1 MLLASRKIGVPMLI
15 GSAGDTGSNSRVDLY
30 VGIIRELAEKHRLPR
45 FKLGYYYSEVGK
57 DYLRPKIRAGDA
69 IEGLDGRSA
78 LTEAELDETARIVA
92 MAGVHPFMALLDRG
106 ADVII
111 GGRSSDAAIFAAAAM
126 HQGHPEAL
134 SYYLG
139 KVLECASFCA
149 EPYGAKETVLGE
161 IVDGGVHVTAM
172 HPDQRCTIAS
182 VAGHAMYE
190 RSNPY
195 HEYVAGGLLDMS
207 ECHYEQVSEKTTRV
221 TGPRFI
227 PAPRV
232 RVKLEGSA
240 KVGERFIG
248 IAAVRDPY
256 SIANVDLMIDWARQQ
271 VRERFGAHGYELHYT
286 VYGRDGVMGSLE
298 PVRTPSHELCI
309 VVQGVAR
316 TRGMAEEVCMI
327 GTRQLFY
334 ARLPEVKGTAGSVAF
349 VLDEVVPASAAYRWS
364 LNHTVAVDDP
374 MELFPIHMTEAGV

>member
-1 MLLASRKIGVPMLI
+1 
-15 GSAGDTGSNSRVDLY
+15 
-30 VGIIRELAEKHRLPR
+30 
-45 FKLGYYYSEVGK
+45 
-57 DYLRPKIRAGDA
+57 
-69 IEGLDGRSA
+69 
-78 LTEAELDETARIVA
+78 
-92 MAGVHPFMALLDRG
+92 
-106 ADVII
+106 
-111 GGRSSDAAIFAAAAM
+111 
-126 HQGHPEAL
+126 
-134 SYYLG
+134 
-139 KVLECASFCA
+139 
-149 EPYGAKETVLGE
+149 
-161 IVDGGVHVTAM
+161 
-172 HPDQRCTIAS
+172 
-182 VAGHAMYE
+182 
-190 RSNPY
+190 
-195 HEYVAGGLLDMS
+195 
-207 ECHYEQVSEKTTRV
+207 
-221 TGPRFI
+221 
-227 PAPRV
+227 
-232 RVKLEGSA
+232 VKLEGSA